1 VPDIDPNLIKAIADQ
16 VLAALRGAGGGSMPS
31 LTGPADI
38 HAPIGQCTGDYSK
51 FPELKHLQ
59 SAPAPVSAPAP
70 SMLTSPAAAPS
81 AVLGSA
87 PVPPPVAT
95 PPAPP
100 VTALKG
106 VITVNQ
112 LRTIRGPI
120 RLAKGSILTA
130 LAQDFIK
137 DHALNVMTDEM
148 AQVTKVN
155 AGSTPNS
162 AALPTFWWIEGQ
174 CPSVAKVVDA
184 LRPHLLASRE
194 PSRPDNLKT
203 AIKELAKLVKTGK
216 VRGGLLFVPSASRA
230 ICYANRCPSLRAI
243 VATTE
248 RAVSEGLELL
258 AANTLVIEYSQFGFK
273 GMFPLVK
280 PFIDNQPGLTAAV
293 AKDLNELATC
303 N

>member
-16 VLAALRGAGGGSMPS
+16 VLAALRGSTPS
-31 LTGPADI
+31 SAPADI

-59 SAPAPVSAPAP
+59 SAPPPAPAPAP
-70 SMLTSPAAAPS
+70 SLPTSPAPLPP
-81 AVLGSA
+81 AVSSTI
-87 PVPPPVAT
+87 PPA

-120 RLAKGSILTA
+120 RLAKGAILTA

-148 AQVTKVN
+148 AQITKVN
-155 AGSTPNS
+155 AGATPNA

-248 RAVSEGLELL
+248 RAVSEGLDLL

-280 PFIDNQPGLTAAV
+280 PFIDNHPALTAAV

-303 N
+303 V

>member
-16 VLAALRGAGGGSMPS
+16 VLAALRGSTPS
-31 LTGPADI
+31 SSAPADI

-59 SAPAPVSAPAP
+59 SAPPPVPASASSLP
-70 SMLTSPAAAPS
+70 TSPASLPS
-81 AVLGSA
+81 VASST
-87 PVPPPVAT
+87 VPPA

-106 VITVNQ
+106 VITVAQ

-120 RLAKGSILTA
+120 RLAKGSILTP

-148 AQVTKVN
+148 AQVAKVN
-155 AGSTPNS
+155 AGSAAPN

-194 PSRPDNLKT
+194 PSRPDNLKS

-248 RAVSEGLELL
+248 RAVSEGLDLL
-258 AANTLVIEYSQFGFK
+258 AANTLVIEYTQFGFK
-273 GMFPLVK
+273 GMLPLVQ
-280 PFIDNQPGLTAAV
+280 PFINNAPPLSNAV

>member
-1 VPDIDPNLIKAIADQ
+1 MPDIDPNLIKAIADQ
-16 VLAALRGAGGGSMPS
+16 VLAALRGSTSSATSSP
-31 LTGPADI
+31 LAAPAEI

-51 FPELKHLQ
+51 FPELKHPQ
-59 SAPAPVSAPAP
+59 SASAPGAAP
-70 SMLTSPAAAPS
+70 ASSNPSSPASAPS
-81 AVLGSA
+81 AALSS
-87 PVPPPVAT
+87 VPPAVA
-95 PPAPP
+95 PPPP

-106 VITVNQ
+106 VITVSQ
-112 LRTIRGPI
+112 LRTVRGPI
-120 RLAKGSILTA
+120 RLAKGAILTP

-148 AQVTKVN
+148 AAVTKVN
-155 AGSTPNS
+155 AGATPNA

-194 PSRPDNLKT
+194 PSRPDNLKM
-203 AIKELAKLVKTGK
+203 AIKELAKLVKSNK
-216 VRGGLLFVPSASRA
+216 VRGGVLFVPSASRA

-258 AANTLVIEYSQFGFK
+258 GANVLVIEYSQFGFK

-280 PFIDNQPGLTAAV
+280 PFIDNQPGLSNAV

-303 N
+303 A